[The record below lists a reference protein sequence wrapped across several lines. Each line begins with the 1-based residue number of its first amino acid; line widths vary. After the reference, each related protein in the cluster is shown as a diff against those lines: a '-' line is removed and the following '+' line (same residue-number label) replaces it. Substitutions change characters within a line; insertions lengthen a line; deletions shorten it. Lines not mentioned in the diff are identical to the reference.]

1 MTGTN
6 SRIPRTHPPV
16 GYQIEAAG
24 VALCDDDHSTT
35 AQRPVMP
42 TTNVALLDPP
52 AQAIRMPR
60 HFSNALVAHMEA
72 ALRSGE
78 LTLPELR
85 FALQSAKL
93 RNEDDIRQVCEQTIR
108 LKQAIIALGHDAQT
122 LMKRVHPHTVA
133 FLLRSWSIDQN
144 DGAIAAVVP

>member
-24 VALCDDDHSTT
+24 VALCDDDHSSS
-35 AQRPVMP
+35 ARRPVVP
-42 TTNVALLDPP
+42 TTSVALRDQPVQVP
-52 AQAIRMPR
+52 ATRMPR
-60 HFSNALVAHMEA
+60 HFSSALVAHMEA
-72 ALRSGE
+72 ALRGGE

-93 RNEDDIRQVCEQTIR
+93 KNEDDIRQVCEQTIR
-108 LKQAIIALGHDAQT
+108 
-122 LMKRVHPHTVA
+122 KRPK
-133 FLLRSWSIDQN
+133 
-144 DGAIAAVVP
+144 